1 MANHERRD
9 LWADVDERRSRR
21 EDGTHQQPH
30 RNGDLKACVVV
41 REQDAGGPDG
51 VKREETARRH
61 ERKGQEQDACITPP
75 IGSLA
80 CRIADNEGH
89 GTRDPEDGKV
99 KPVVLEVWIEMRAK
113 QQRDKPDQRQRS
125 GEDSGGDD
133 GRRSRSLSKRGRRAT
148 AGIVLSAE
156 PFDRCYRSHSQVR
169 RKTPAIPSRHSGD
182 K

>member
-1 MANHERRD
+1 
-9 LWADVDERRSRR
+9 
-21 EDGTHQQPH
+21 
-30 RNGDLKACVVV
+30 VVV
-41 REQDAGGPDG
+41 REQDAGRPDG
-51 VKREETARRH
+51 VKGEETARRH
-61 ERKGQEQDACITPP
+61 EREGQEQDACIPPP

-89 GTRDPEDGKV
+89 GARDPEDDKV
-99 KPVVLEVWIEMRAK
+99 KPVVLDVRIELRAE

-133 GRRSRSLSKRGRRAT
+133 DRCARSLLKRGRRAI
-148 AGIVLSAE
+148 AGIVLGTE
-156 PFDRCYRSHSQVR
+156 PFDRCYRSHSQVQ